1 MTLATHFHNRFLT
14 GTAAACLGLF
24 VLAGCNKAPT
34 PATETP
40 AAAAPAASAPAP
52 MAAATTGTITIT
64 EPADGATV
72 SSPFKVKFGAEGVK
86 IDPAGAIVAGSGH
99 HHLLINSGPMAE
111 GQSIPM
117 DETHLHYGK
126 AQTEAD
132 ITLAPGK
139 YKLTAQLG
147 NGAHQSY
154 GEKLSKTIE
163 VTVK

>member
-1 MTLATHFHNRFLT
+1 MNFSTINQRLLT
-14 GTAAACLGLF
+14 GTAAACLGML
-24 VLAGCNKAPT
+24 VLAGCNKTPT
-34 PATETP
+34 PAAEAP
-40 AAAAPAASAPAP
+40 MAAPAVSAPAP
-52 MAAATTGTITIT
+52 MAAATTGTVSIT

-99 HHLLINSGPMAE
+99 HHLLINTGPIAE

-117 DETHLHYGK
+117 DETHMHYGK

-132 ITLAPGK
+132 ITLPPGK

-154 GEKLSKTIE
+154 GEKLSNTIE

>member
-1 MTLATHFHNRFLT
+1 MNFSTTHQRLLN

-24 VLAGCNKAPT
+24 VLAGCNKAP
-34 PATETP
+34 AP
-40 AAAAPAASAPAP
+40 AAEAPMAAPAASAPAP
-52 MAAATTGTITIT
+52 MAAATTGTINIT

-72 SSPFKVKFGAEGVK
+72 SSPFKVKFAADGVK
-86 IDPAGAIVAGSGH
+86 IEPAGAIAAGSGH
-99 HHLLINSGPMAE
+99 HHLLINSGPIAE
-111 GQSIPM
+111 GQTIPM
-117 DETHLHYGK
+117 DETHMHYGK

-132 ITLAPGK
+132 ITLPPGK